1 MRLSIITV
9 VFNRES
15 TISRA
20 LQSIRD
26 QSYKDVQLVIIDGAS
41 TDNTVALAQ
50 QFVDDKKDIFLSEPD
65 DGLYHALNK
74 GIKLATGDVIGF
86 MHSDDVFTGKHALKR
101 LALEF
106 SNPDVD
112 AVYGDLQ
119 YACKNDLSKIV
130 RYWRSGSF
138 SRTKLYFGW
147 MVPHPTFF
155 MRREKYMRLGSFS
168 EKFTISA
175 DYEAILRYFV
185 TGVINAVYI
194 PEVIVT
200 MSVGG
205 VSNKSL
211 PNIIQK
217 MKEDYR
223 IIRNYKLGGFLT
235 LFLKSARKIFQFFNR
250 VGS

>member
-1 MRLSIITV
+1 
-9 VFNRES
+9 
-15 TISRA
+15 
-20 LQSIRD
+20 
-26 QSYKDVQLVIIDGAS
+26 
-41 TDNTVALAQ
+41 
-50 QFVDDKKDIFLSEPD
+50 
-65 DGLYHALNK
+65 
-74 GIKLATGDVIGF
+74 
-86 MHSDDVFTGKHALKR
+86 
-101 LALEF
+101 
-106 SNPDVD
+106 
-112 AVYGDLQ
+112 
-119 YACKNDLSKIV
+119 
-130 RYWRSGSF
+130 
-138 SRTKLYFGW
+138 
-147 MVPHPTFF
+147 
-155 MRREKYMRLGSFS
+155 MRLGSFS

-217 MKEDYR
+217 MQEDYR